1 LTALLEAL
9 AMAKPVVATERPI
22 LRDYVV
28 DGETALLVPPED
40 PAALREAVQRVLGDE
55 ELAQRLGANG
65 RARVEAALTT
75 RHFAERIAPVL
86 REAAG

>member
-1 LTALLEAL
+1 VLDDDAL
-9 AMAKPVVATERPI
+9 A
-22 LRDYVV
+22 
-28 DGETALLVPPED
+28 
-40 PAALREAVQRVLGDE
+40 QCLGS
-55 ELAQRLGANG
+55 AG